1 MANVK
6 GRNVRV
12 EIGLTMA
19 SAIEVTAISKANPAV
34 ATAPAHNLVAG
45 RVGYFTGVEGMA
57 QLEGQAARVAAPDA
71 NTFQLPDIDSTNYPD
86 YTDGSFVPVLT
97 WATVAKA
104 TSYVIGGGEA
114 ESLNS
119 TVLLDDQAQTEN
131 GLLAAQT
138 VSFNL
143 LAEDV
148 PAAAMRA
155 IEQAALN
162 DQALVFRITLKTGAQ
177 RIFRGTPSMPGED
190 VQQGQLGTG
199 TVSVQVK
206 GRVLKLGAVA

>member
-1 MANVK
+1 M
-6 GRNVRV
+6 
-12 EIGLTMA
+12 
-19 SAIEVTAISKANPAV
+19 
-34 ATAPAHNLVAG
+34 
-45 RVGYFTGVEGMA
+45 
-57 QLEGQAARVAAPDA
+57 
-71 NTFQLPDIDSTNYPD
+71 
-86 YTDGSFVPVLT
+86 
-97 WATVAKA
+97 
-104 TSYVIGGGEA
+104 
-114 ESLNS
+114 
-119 TVLLDDQAQTEN
+119 LLDDQAQTEN

-138 VSFNL
+138 VTFNL
-143 LAEDV
+143 LAEDA
-148 PAAAMRA
+148 PAAAMQA

>member
-6 GRNVRV
+6 GRGVRV

-34 ATAPAHNLVAG
+34 ATSAAHTLVAG

-71 NTFQLPDIDSTNYPD
+71 NTFQLPGIDSTNYPD

-104 TSYVIGGGEA
+104 TSYAIGGGEA
-114 ESLNS
+114 ESLNA

-138 VSFNL
+138 VTFNL
-143 LAEDV
+143 LAEDA
-148 PAAAMRA
+148 PAAAMQA

>member
-6 GRNVRV
+6 GRGVRV

-19 SAIEVTAISKANPAV
+19 SAIDVTAISKANPAV
-34 ATAPAHNLVAG
+34 ATAAAHGLTAG
-45 RVGYFTGVEGMA
+45 RVGYLTGVEGMA
-57 QLEGQAARVAAPDA
+57 QLEGQAVRVAAPDT
-71 NTFQLPDIDSTNYPD
+71 NTFQLPGINSTNYPD
-86 YTDGSFVPVLT
+86 FTDGSLVPVQT

-104 TSYVIGGGEA
+104 TSYAIGGGEA
-114 ESLNS
+114 ESLNA

-138 VSFNL
+138 VTFNL
-143 LAEDV
+143 LAEDA
-148 PAAAMRA
+148 PAAAMQA